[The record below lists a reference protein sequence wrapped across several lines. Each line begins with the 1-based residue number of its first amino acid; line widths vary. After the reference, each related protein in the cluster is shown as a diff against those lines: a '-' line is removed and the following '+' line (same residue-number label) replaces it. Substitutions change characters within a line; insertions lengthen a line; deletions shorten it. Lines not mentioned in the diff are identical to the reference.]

1 MLQIQEFNAALFTFK
16 CSKVNVVKKLSRLFN
31 DFFSFLWPEIGR
43 AWKTRF
49 GSRTNFQT
57 EDDDSVTNF
66 LYCLLKY
73 HTASHT
79 TTELYAYHLLPR
91 YRCIPWIPLCRYSQH
106 LHIHRNDQNVFYCPL
121 GYHNQQSAD
130 VRSSVKRMSTHS
142 IIYAEDFALLQ
153 FFSVCF

>member
-1 MLQIQEFNAALFTFK
+1 MPLYLLL
-16 CSKVNVVKKLSRLFN
+16 NVVKKLSRLFN
-31 DFFSFLWPEIGR
+31 NFFPFFDQKSRELE
-43 AWKTRF
+43 KTRF

-57 EDDDSVTNF
+57 EDDHSVANF
-66 LYCLLKY
+66 LYCRLKY
-73 HTASHT
+73 HTSSHT
-79 TTELYAYHLLPR
+79 TTELYAYHLLPE
-91 YRCIPWIPLCRYSQH
+91 YRCIPRIPLCRYSQH
-106 LHIHRNDQNVFYCPL
+106 LHIHRNDQNVFYCPP